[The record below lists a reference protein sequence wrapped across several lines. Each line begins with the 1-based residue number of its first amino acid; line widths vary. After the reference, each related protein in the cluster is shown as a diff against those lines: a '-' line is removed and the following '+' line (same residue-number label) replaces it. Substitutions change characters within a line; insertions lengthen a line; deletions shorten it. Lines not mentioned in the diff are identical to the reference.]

1 MPSETKR
8 VELCERDLEP
18 GELLVGYT
26 SQTPSEDPNL
36 TKCSKPS
43 HQY

>member
-18 GELLVGYT
+18 GELLVGYA
-26 SQTPSEDPNL
+26 SPTPSDDPNL

-43 HQY
+43 PKY

>member
-8 VELCERDLEP
+8 VELFERDMEP

-26 SQTPSEDPNL
+26 PETASEDPYL
-36 TKCSKPS
+36 SERSKPS
-43 HQY
+43 HKY